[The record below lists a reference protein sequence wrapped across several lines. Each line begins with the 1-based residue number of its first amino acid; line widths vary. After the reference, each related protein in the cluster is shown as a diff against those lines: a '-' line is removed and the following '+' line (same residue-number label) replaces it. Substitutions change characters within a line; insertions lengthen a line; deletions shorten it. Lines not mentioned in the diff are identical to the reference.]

1 MKKYILA
8 GTALL
13 LPAFAFAQ
21 IAGSD
26 PYVVTDIPTL
36 VTAINGVINL
46 VFPVLVG
53 IAVIVII
60 WAIFQMVLN
69 AGDEEAR
76 KAGRTKLLWGII
88 GIFLMLSVWG
98 LINIL
103 INTIYLDRS
112 SAVDVPVV
120 VPTAN

>member
-60 WAIFQMVLN
+60 WGIFQMILN

-88 GIFLMLSVWG
+88 GVFLMLSVWG

-103 INTIYLDRS
+103 VGSVTFDNTP
-112 SAVDVPVV
+112 ANV
-120 VPTAN
+120 VPPIVI

>member
-21 IAGSD
+21 TTPI
-26 PYVVTDIPTL
+26 TDITTL
-36 VTAINGVINL
+36 GEAIQQVVNMA
-46 VFPVLVG
+46 FPILVG
-53 IAVIVII
+53 IAVIIII
-60 WAIFQMVLN
+60 WGIFQMILN

-76 KAGRTKLLWGII
+76 KAGRTKLLWGAI
-88 GIFLMLSVWG
+88 GVCLMLSVWG

-103 INTIYLDRS
+103 VNSVTFDNTAQS
-112 SAVDVPVV
+112 VV
-120 VPTAN
+120 

>member
-120 VPTAN
+120 VP